1 MNTMAPGPGSA
12 DDGARRAVVW
22 GGLIAGTLDA
32 IYAVV
37 ASGSTAPRVF
47 RSVASGLLGKDA
59 FQGGL
64 GTGALGMGLHFF
76 IALTIAAVYVAASR
90 KLPLLVRRAVPC
102 GLLYGM
108 AVYFVMNFV
117 VLPLSAAPFSRPFSL
132 ALFKDPR
139 VLGGLFIAHA
149 LLIGLPIA
157 LVARRYALSAPA
169 AR

>member
-1 MNTMAPGPGSA
+1 VAPARAPS
-12 DDGARRAVVW
+12 GALGAVLW

-37 ASGSTAPRVF
+37 AYRTTAPRIF
-47 RSVASGLLGKDA
+47 RSVASGLLGKEA
-59 FQGGL
+59 FEGGL
-64 GTGALGMGLHFF
+64 GTAALGMGLHFF

-90 KLPLLVRRAVPC
+90 KLPLLVRHAVPC

-108 AVYFVMNFV
+108 AAYFVMNFV
-117 VLPLSAAPFSRPFSL
+117 VLPVSAVPFSRPFSL
-132 ALFKDPR
+132 ALFTEPMF
-139 VLGGLFIAHA
+139 LGGLFIAHA

-157 LVARRYALSAPA
+157 LVARRFALCAPT